1 MVSTKTPQKYNLV
14 SFYGNSLHF
23 VDGTTTKVI
32 SDFLEQYNLEFV
44 KSKIPEEFDF
54 FMSIDKTGSTPKR
67 KYYGK
72 TVLSFENTVKEILK
86 TNSHKMAYRLD
97 SLSSSA
103 FMEQYT
109 PMLLSK
115 DNQTR
120 ALGHAIIQKTF
131 SYGNWINVG
140 VLSEMGIYPFHLI
153 FPRYPGCPADY
164 TAVMSGNQELSAFF
178 ASIYI
183 SYDLKQK
190 EQAAMNT

>member
-1 MVSTKTPQKYNLV
+1 MVDVKTPQKYNLV

-23 VDGTTTKVI
+23 LDGATTKI
-32 SDFLEQYNLEFV
+32 IADFLEQHNLEYV
-44 KSKIPEEFDF
+44 KSKVPDDFDF
-54 FMSIDKTGSTPKR
+54 FMSLDRTGSTPKR

-72 TVLSFENTVKEILK
+72 TVISFENTIKEILK
-86 TNSHKMAYRLD
+86 TNSYKTAYRID
-97 SLSSSA
+97 SLSSSS
-103 FMEQYT
+103 FIEQYA

-120 ALGHAIIQKTF
+120 ALGHSIIQRTF

-140 VLSEMGIYPFHLI
+140 VLSEMSIYPFHLI

-164 TAVMSGNQELSAFF
+164 TANTNSSQELSAFF

>member
-1 MVSTKTPQKYNLV
+1 MTDQINKPQKYNLV

-23 VDGTTTKVI
+23 LDGTTTKVI
-32 SDFLEQYNLEFV
+32 SDFLEQYNLEYV
-44 KSKIPEEFDF
+44 KSKIPEDFDF
-54 FMSIDKTGSTPKR
+54 FISVDRTGSTPKR

-72 TVLSFENTVKEILK
+72 IAYSFTNIFKDLLSHSGARVDPI
-86 TNSHKMAYRLD
+86 A
-97 SLSSSA
+97 SSA
-103 FMEQYT
+103 FIEQYT

-115 DNQTR
+115 DPQTR
-120 ALGHAIIQKTF
+120 ALGHAVIQQMF
-131 SYGNWINVG
+131 NYGNWVNVG
-140 VLSEMGIYPFHLI
+140 VLSEMNVYPFHLI

-164 TAVMSGNQELSAFF
+164 TATMSGNPELNAFF